1 MPEGYFAMFDAEM
14 VNLKVVRLVEV
25 GNRFRFEESDRAA
38 SPVPSVVV
46 RTSREPQPTLKKFDT
61 EDGSQIY
68 MWRTSMCIEHKRT
81 GTWIHII
88 DANHPELIPGEYT
101 HKETFGS
108 KMMKGNRNIHYKE
121 LRTRMLAHVEE
132 LIRAELQVIHTEELI
147 TAELQAVHTEEVS
160 PTPARTIPRFV
171 GEIIK
176 RDAVATKHACVIT
189 MDEFTEDMKTSVTP
203 CFHIFDEL
211 ALSRWLQSTNLC
223 PVCKASV
230 SPAECLAV

>member
-1 MPEGYFAMFDAEM
+1 MFDAEM

-25 GNRFRFEESDRAA
+25 GDRFRFEESDAA
-38 SPVPSVVV
+38 TSPTASVVI

-108 KMMKGNRNIHYKE
+108 KMMKGNRNINCKE
-121 LRTRMLAHVEE
+121 LRIRMLARIEE
-132 LIRAELQVIHTEELI
+132 LIQAELQIIHSEEFSETLPR
-147 TAELQAVHTEEVS
+147 S
-160 PTPARTIPRFV
+160 IPRFV

-176 RDAVATKHACVIT
+176 RDAVAMKHTCAIT
-189 MDEFTEDMKTSVTP
+189 MDEFTEDMKTLVTP
-203 CFHIFDEL
+203 CFHIFDQL

-230 SPAECLAV
+230 SSAECLAV